1 MVLSPAHDPLPAN
14 AVRLPLLQH
23 YVQDELQAEGGA
35 GRARHVAPQGQL
47 PRPAPAQLLHCRQAH
62 VRDSSVAIGALTSI
76 ELARGRQA
84 ACRPC
89 SPASS
94 PKQKV
99 EQGGETLDSGQVH
112 FVHLVLYHG
121 GQDLSAALPGLFRAV
136 GLLALQD
143 PHHFPGQPPQP
154 GLPPQPLPRQQAG
167 Q

>member
-1 MVLSPAHDPLPAN
+1 MTHCQLTLCGSLSSNTMCRTNSRPRAGPGGPGVWRPRASSPTPPRHSSCTAARLMSEI
-14 AVRLPLLQH
+14 RLLPL
-23 YVQDELQAEGGA
+23 
-35 GRARHVAPQGQL
+35 
-47 PRPAPAQLLHCRQAH
+47 AH
-62 VRDSSVAIGALTSI
+62 LTSI
-76 ELARGRQA
+76 ELARGGQA
-84 ACRPC
+84 ARRPC

-99 EQGGETLDSGQVH
+99 EQGGETLDSSQVH